1 MQSCVDVPIGKG
13 VNVGGIKNGG
23 TQEDIARHSC
33 IVLAPLSVMGKTV
46 IKRQNT
52 MGGGQEAW
60 WRCSLNAFRVLIG
73 TFANRRVYRYNVAII
88 VLCVYYAAKMTISV

>member
-52 MGGGQEAW
+52 MGGGAG
-60 WRCSLNAFRVLIG
+60 SL
-73 TFANRRVYRYNVAII
+73 VAVFIKCI
-88 VLCVYYAAKMTISV
+88 PCIYWYICKSPSIPV